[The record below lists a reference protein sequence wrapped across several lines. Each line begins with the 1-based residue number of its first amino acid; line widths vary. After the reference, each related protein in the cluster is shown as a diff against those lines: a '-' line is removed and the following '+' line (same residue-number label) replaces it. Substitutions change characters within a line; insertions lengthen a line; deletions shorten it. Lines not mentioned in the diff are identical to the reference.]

1 MNLQPGAP
9 SHLARNVMHFGR
21 VLRQAGVP
29 VGTDRIELALL
40 ALQEVGLNSKT
51 EFHAVLS
58 ACMVLRHEHQP
69 LFDQAFYLFWREPDL
84 PDPISS
90 LLPSKL
96 SPPRSAP
103 AKDDSLLADA
113 RTTPSN
119 DPQNHQPPTEEL
131 VLPSMLTASALER
144 LRTTDFEKMS
154 SEEFRAAQQALQDM
168 KVVFQSVPSRRTAPT
183 DQQARVDMRATLRSA
198 GRTAGDVLA
207 LKHERPRQFVPPLV
221 VLADISGSMSKYS
234 RMLLHFVYSLG
245 HTKERLAPSV
255 ESFVFGTRL
264 TRITPW
270 LKLRNP
276 DMAVARVTQGV
287 EDWSGGTRISEC
299 LHEFNQRWA
308 RRVLGRRG
316 VVLLVTDGLEHGA
329 STALGFEMERLH
341 KSCRRLIW
349 LNPLLR
355 FEQFEPKAQG
365 VRAMLPHVDEFLPVH
380 NLKSLSALVK
390 VLQGMRVV

>member
-96 SPPRSAP
+96 NPPRSAP
-103 AKDDSLLADA
+103 AKDGSLLADA

-207 LKHERPRQFVPPLV
+207 LKHERPRQIVPPLV

-245 HTKERLAPSV
+245 HAKERLAPSV

-329 STALGFEMERLH
+329 SKALGFEMERLH

-390 VLQGMRVV
+390 VLQGVRVV